1 MAAAATAA
9 PSAPAAAPT
18 ATSKSG
24 GAGVGRPQRAFKS
37 AEKPDEVRRS
47 NLNAAKSV
55 GEAVRTSLGPKG
67 LDKMIQTPS
76 GEVIITNDGATI
88 LKHMAV
94 MHPAA
99 RMLVE
104 LSQAQDIEAGDGTT
118 SVVVIA
124 GSLLG
129 AAEKMLNKGIHPTII
144 AESFQNAAA
153 KAVEFLT
160 EISTPLDLNDKESL
174 LRAASTSLNSKIVS
188 QYSAVLAPIAV
199 NAVTR
204 LLDPSQKVSGPASSP
219 SNANPVVPAPPA
231 TGTSTG
237 AKAGTSGPSETAG
250 ALSATARGM
259 ISGSGA
265 VTRDRDNEPNVDL
278 REIRLV
284 KKVGGTIDDTE
295 LVEGLVLEQNVVSGG
310 GGPTR
315 MEKAKIAVCQFQL
328 SSPKPDMD
336 NQIVVN
342 DYRQMDKILKEER
355 QYLLNMCKK
364 IKKAGCNVLLIQK
377 SILRDAVNDLAL
389 HFLAKLKILVIKDV
403 ERDEIEF
410 VCKTL
415 NCKPIADIEAFTED
429 KLASAELVDEVEHS
443 GARVVKIT
451 GIKNMGRTVSVL
463 CTGANSL
470 VLEESERSLHDA
482 LCVVRCLVKRRALIA
497 GGGAPE
503 IHVSRSLS
511 AYAQTLK
518 GMEAYCF
525 QAYADALEVI
535 PTTLAENAGLNPIAI
550 VTELRNRHANGERTA
565 GINVRKGQ
573 ITNILEENVVQP
585 LLVNVSAI
593 ELSTEVV
600 SLLLKVDDFQLSR

>member
-1 MAAAATAA
+1 MSAA
-9 PSAPAAAPT
+9 APAAAPV
-18 ATSKSG
+18 ARG
-24 GAGVGRPQRAFKS
+24 GPSQNAFKN
-37 AEKPDEVRRS
+37 ADKPDEVRRS
-47 NLNAAKSV
+47 NLSAAKAVSD
-55 GEAVRTSLGPKG
+55 AVRTSLGPKG
-67 LDKMIQTPS
+67 MDKMIQTAN
-76 GEVIITNDGATI
+76 GEVVITNDGATI

-104 LSQAQDIEAGDGTT
+104 LSQAQDVEAGDGTT
-118 SVVVIA
+118 SVVVVA

-144 AESFQNAAA
+144 AESFQKAAV

-160 EISTPLDLNDKESL
+160 DISTPVELNDRESL

-188 QYSAVLAPIAV
+188 QYSSVLAPIAV
-199 NAVTR
+199 DAVTR
-204 LLDPSQKVSGPASSP
+204 LVTPAAPAASSK
-219 SNANPVVPAPPA
+219 SSASAA
-231 TGTSTG
+231 
-237 AKAGTSGPSETAG
+237 
-250 ALSATARGM
+250 SATSSSSSTATEHAATSR
-259 ISGSGA
+259 SSRSA
-265 VTRDRDNEPNVDL
+265 DAQDNVDL
-278 REIRLV
+278 RDIRIV

-295 LVEGLVLEQNVVSGG
+295 LVEGLVLAQNVISGS

-364 IKKAGCNVLLIQK
+364 IKKTGCNVLLIQK
-377 SILRDAVNDLAL
+377 SILRDAVNELAL
-389 HFLAKLKILVIKDV
+389 HFLAKLKILVVKDV

-410 VCKTL
+410 VSKTL
-415 NCKPIADIEAFTED
+415 GAKPIADIEAFTED
-429 KLASAELVDEVEHS
+429 KLASADLIDEVQQN

-451 GIKNMGRTVSVL
+451 GIKNMGRTVSIL

-482 LCVVRCLVKRRALIA
+482 LCVVRCLVKKKALIA

-503 IHVSRSLS
+503 VHVSRLLS
-511 AYAQTLK
+511 QYSQTLK

-525 QAYADALEVI
+525 QAYAEALEVI
-535 PTTLAENAGLNPIAI
+535 PTTLAENAGLNPISI
-550 VTELRNRHANGERTA
+550 VTELRNRHALGERTA

-573 ITNILEENVVQP
+573 ITNILEENVLQP
-585 LLVNVSAI
+585 LLVNTSAI
-593 ELSTEVV
+593 ELATETV
-600 SLLLKVDDFQLSR
+600 SLLLRIDDYHLSR

>member
-1 MAAAATAA
+1 MSTAG
-9 PSAPAAAPT
+9 PISAPAGRVKPT
-18 ATSKSG
+18 
-24 GAGVGRPQRAFKS
+24 QNAFKN
-37 AEKPDEVRRS
+37 ADKPDEVRRS
-47 NLNAAKSV
+47 NLAAAK
-55 GEAVRTSLGPKG
+55 AVSDAIRTSLGPKG
-67 LDKMIQTPS
+67 MDKMIQTS
-76 GEVIITNDGATI
+76 NGEVVITNDGATI

-104 LSQAQDIEAGDGTT
+104 LSQAQDVEAGDGTT
-118 SVVVIA
+118 SVVVVA

-144 AESFQNAAA
+144 AESFQKAAT

-160 EISTPLDLNDKESL
+160 EISTPVELNDRESL

-188 QYSAVLAPIAV
+188 QYSSVLAPIAV
-199 NAVTR
+199 DAVTR
-204 LLDPSQKVSGPASSP
+204 LVTPAAAKTAKTEVKGSEVTGGSRSSR
-219 SNANPVVPAPPA
+219 V
-231 TGTSTG
+231 
-237 AKAGTSGPSETAG
+237 ET
-250 ALSATARGM
+250 
-259 ISGSGA
+259 
-265 VTRDRDNEPNVDL
+265 DNVDL
-278 REIRLV
+278 RDIRIV

-295 LVEGLVLEQNVVSGG
+295 LVEGLVLGQNVISGS

-364 IKKAGCNVLLIQK
+364 IKKTGCNVLLIQK
-377 SILRDAVNDLAL
+377 SILRDAVNELAL
-389 HFLAKLKILVIKDV
+389 HFLAKLKILVVKDV
-403 ERDEIEF
+403 ERDEVDF
-410 VCKTL
+410 VAKTL
-415 NCKPIADIEAFTED
+415 GAKPIADIEAFTED
-429 KLASAELVDEVEHS
+429 KLASADLVDEVQQS

-451 GIKNMGRTVSVL
+451 GIKNMGKTVSIL

-482 LCVVRCLVKRRALIA
+482 LCVVRCLVKKKALIA

-503 IHVSRSLS
+503 VHVSRLLS
-511 AYAQTLK
+511 QYSQTLK

-525 QAYADALEVI
+525 QAYAEALEVI
-535 PTTLAENAGLNPIAI
+535 PTTLAENAGLNPISI
-550 VTELRNRHANGERTA
+550 VTELRNRHALGERTA

-573 ITNILEENVVQP
+573 ITNILEENVLQP
-585 LLVNVSAI
+585 LLVNTSAI
-593 ELSTEVV
+593 ELATETV
-600 SLLLKVDDFQLSR
+600 SLLLRIDDYHLSR